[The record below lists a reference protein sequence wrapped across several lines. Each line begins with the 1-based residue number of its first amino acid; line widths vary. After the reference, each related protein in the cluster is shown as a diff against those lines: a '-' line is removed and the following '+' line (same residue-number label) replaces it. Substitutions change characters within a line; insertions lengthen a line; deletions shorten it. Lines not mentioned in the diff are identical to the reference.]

1 MTGRHSALKPPHRS
15 ALRRQVA
22 GRLSW
27 GIADQAVSSLGNFL
41 LGVFVA
47 RLLGAESLGALG
59 LAFVAYAIAL
69 NCSRALSTD
78 AVMVRFSAVGSDR
91 WRDAVSAAGGVALLS
106 GLVSGV
112 GCVTLGLALKVHTPG
127 SEVGAAFVALGIV
140 LPGLVLQD
148 SWRSAFFAAGQ
159 GVKTFLNDVVWTVL
173 MIGGLAL
180 GYVLNLRGITF
191 ALLVFGGTAWV
202 AGLFGIWQA
211 KIVPRP
217 REAIGWLRRHRDL
230 GLRFLVENV
239 VLGAGGQIR
248 SLVVAATGGLAAAG
262 AIRGAEMV
270 IGPVAALLMGVGQV
284 AVPEAAR
291 ALTRGRR
298 ALLIIAGGLSGG
310 LAVVAMM
317 WGIVLVLVFPLG
329 IGRLLLGDVWPHA
342 HVLVLGVMVS
352 SAAGCAQV
360 GPSAALRA
368 LGRADLTM
376 RCQITA
382 TVLFVGLATAGGLL
396 WDAQG
401 TVWGTAIASILGAGI
416 WWSQLLAA
424 LRKRFAVPARDD
436 ATAAEGAAA

>member
-1 MTGRHSALKPPHRS
+1 MNV
-15 ALRRQVA
+15 RRQVL

-47 RLLGAESLGALG
+47 RLMGAASLGALG

-78 AVMVRFSAVGSDR
+78 AVMVRFSAASKDG
-91 WRDAVSAAGGVALLS
+91 WRQAVAAAGGVALFVGVLS
-106 GLVSGV
+106 GVICV
-112 GCVTLGLALKVHTPG
+112 GLGLVLKHYTPG
-127 SEVGAAFVALGIV
+127 SEAGAAFIALGIV
-140 LPGLVLQD
+140 LPGLMYQD

-159 GVKTFLNDVVWTVL
+159 GAKTFVNDTVWTVL
-173 MIGGLAL
+173 MVGVLAV
-180 GYVLNLRGITF
+180 GYAADIRGITF

-202 AGLFGIWQA
+202 AGLFGIWQSR
-211 KIVPRP
+211 IVPRP
-217 REAIGWLRRHRDL
+217 GLAIGWLRKHRDL
-230 GLRFLVENV
+230 GVRFLIENV

-248 SLVVAATGGLAAAG
+248 GLVVAATGGLAAAG

-298 ALLIIAGGLSGG
+298 ALLRLGAALSGG
-310 LAVVAMM
+310 LAVVALG
-317 WGIVLVLVFPLG
+317 WGVTVMVTFPLG
-329 IGRLLLGDVWPHA
+329 IGRLVLGDVWA
-342 HVLVLGVMVS
+342 DARGLVLGIVVS
-352 SAAGCAQV
+352 CAAGCTHV

-376 RCQITA
+376 QCQLVVT
-382 TVLFVGLATAGGLL
+382 TLFVGMAAVGAVFWG
-396 WDAQG
+396 AQG
-401 TVWGTAIASILGAGI
+401 AVWGTAIASIVGGGI
-416 WWSQLLAA
+416 WWSRLQKAQHEH
-424 LRKRFAVPARDD
+424 F
-436 ATAAEGAAA
+436 AAASLEGVTA